1 MPASSIP
8 PRDLALILVIC
19 VVWAG
24 NFVAAAQGMRHFSP
38 FLFMIL
44 RFLLVLAL
52 LVPFLRLP
60 PRGQWPRLVGVCLS
74 IGGLHFALLFWA
86 LSRSADISSVAIVQ
100 QTYIPISVLLAMGL
114 MHERVGWKTLAAVL
128 VAFLGV
134 LVVGFDPL
142 VLQQTDVLAIA
153 LASAGFQA
161 LGSIYQRGIR
171 GVGVLSFQAWTAVI
185 SLPVLL
191 AATLLFEHG
200 QLETIRSAQWSH
212 WAAIGYSAILASIVG
227 HGLFFFLVQ
236 RHPVSSI
243 MPYLQLTPVFAVVFG
258 IVVWGDRPGGRLL
271 IGGTLVIAGILFIT
285 LRARRRMARVAPRR

>member
-24 NFVAAAQGMRHFSP
+24 NFIAAAQGMRHFSP

-52 LVPFLRLP
+52 LAPFLRLP
-60 PRGQWPRLVGVCLS
+60 PRGQWPRLIGVCLS
-74 IGGLHFALLFWA
+74 IGGLHFALMFWA

-153 LASAGFQA
+153 LASAAFQA

-212 WAAIGYSAILASIVG
+212 WVAIGYSAVLASIVG
-227 HGLFFFLVQ
+227 HGLFFLLVQ
-236 RHPVSSI
+236 RHPVSSV
-243 MPYLQLTPVFAVVFG
+243 MPYLQLTPVLAVVFG

-271 IGGTLVIAGILFIT
+271 IGGALVIAGILFIT
-285 LRARRRMARVAPRR
+285 LRARQRMAGVAPGH

>member
-1 MPASSIP
+1 MP
-8 PRDLALILVIC
+8 PRDLGLILVIC

-24 NFVAAAQGMRHFSP
+24 NFVAAAHGMQHFSP

-44 RFLLVLAL
+44 RFMVVLGLLA
-52 LVPFLRLP
+52 PFLRLP
-60 PRGQWPRLVGVCLS
+60 PPGQWPRLVGVCLS
-74 IGGLHFALLFWA
+74 IVGLHFALMFWA

-153 LASAGFQA
+153 LLSAGFQA

-171 GVGVLSFQAWTAVI
+171 GVGVLSFQAWTALI

-191 AATLLFEHG
+191 AASLLFERG
-200 QLETIRSAQWSH
+200 QLETLLTARWSH
-212 WAAIGYSAILASIVG
+212 WAAIGYSAVMASIVG

-236 RHPVSSI
+236 RHPVSSV
-243 MPYLQLTPVFAVVFG
+243 MPYLQLTPVLAVIFG
-258 IVVWGDRPGGRLL
+258 IVVWGDRPGDRLL
-271 IGGTLVIAGILFIT
+271 IGGALVIAGILFIT
-285 LRARRRMARVAPRR
+285 LRARQRTVATAPGR

>member
-1 MPASSIP
+1 MP

-24 NFVAAAQGMRHFSP
+24 NFVAAAQGMQQFSP

-44 RFLLVLAL
+44 RFLLVLGL

-60 PRGQWPRLVGVCLS
+60 PPGQWPRLIGVCLS
-74 IGGLHFALLFWA
+74 IGGLHFALIFWA

-100 QTYIPISVLLAMGL
+100 QTYIPIAVLLAMGL
-114 MHERVGWKTLAAVL
+114 MRERVGWKTLGAVG

-142 VLQQTDVLAIA
+142 VLRQVDVLVIA
-153 LASAGFQA
+153 LASALFQA

-171 GVGVLSFQAWTAVI
+171 GIGVMSFQAWTAVI
-185 SLPVLL
+185 SLPMLL
-191 AATLLFEHG
+191 ASTLLFEQG
-200 QLETIRSAQWSH
+200 QLEAIRTAQWQH
-212 WAAIGYSAILASIVG
+212 WAAIGYSAVLSSIVG

-236 RHPVSSI
+236 RHPVSSV
-243 MPYLQLTPVFAVVFG
+243 MPYLQLTPVLAVVFG

-271 IGGTLVIAGILFIT
+271 IGGVLVIAGILIIT
-285 LRARRRMARVAPRR
+285 LRARQRQAGVRPQP